1 VSLEIARA
9 SRAAEPRHG
18 VLPTHSTVATVS
30 SDVAPDALMRSR
42 LLVYAGVTGGVS
54 LVGIIAIVIG
64 ELLYRMPYPWLTR
77 PAGLTHLVT
86 TLALGLITALL
97 ARSRGLSRRSL
108 RWLDVAITLLL
119 ALQSAA
125 ITLFEVPRA
134 AQVWRY
140 AFWTPNQAQELKGL
154 LMVAHVLLLRAAV
167 VPSRAS
173 RTAWLGLAAGAMG
186 CTATGIAYALTPMPA
201 QYASV
206 PLVNALLWSAF
217 SIAVSTAASNVIY
230 GLRRQVHDATQ
241 LGQYTLEHKLG
252 QGGMGV
258 VYRARHALLRRP
270 TAIKVLLASKV
281 GRATIERFEREVQL
295 TAKLSHPNIV
305 SVYDFGRTHDGTFY
319 YAMELIDGID
329 LQLLVEESGPQCAGR
344 VLAILKQAARALA
357 EAHAVQLIH
366 RDIKPANMVLTRR
379 AAEADVVKLVD
390 FGLVKE
396 VDGAS
401 TQHSHAHEM
410 RGTPLYMSPE
420 AVLTPERVGPA
431 SDLYALGAVGYFLLV
446 GQTVFEGK
454 NTFTVLGMHAHVP
467 PRPPSER
474 VDGVPAKLERVILRC
489 LEKDP
494 ARRYADAR
502 ELCLALEA
510 CDDVPSW
517 SDDDALAWWRSRAVA
532 VASGRVAP
540 SSSLPGAVLTVDL
553 HSRAAAK

>member
-1 VSLEIARA
+1 MPPSSATD
-9 SRAAEPRHG
+9 PHG
-18 VLPTHSTVATVS
+18 GVFPTHSTVATVPG
-30 SDVAPDALMRSR
+30 DVARDELLRKR
-42 LLVYAGVTGGVS
+42 LLIYAGVTAGVS
-54 LVGIIAIVIG
+54 LFGIIAVVIA
-64 ELLYRMPYPWLTR
+64 ELAYAMPYPWLGR
-77 PAGLTHLVT
+77 PAGQTHLVT
-86 TLALGLITALL
+86 TLALGLIVALL
-97 ARSRGLSRRSL
+97 ARGRALSRRTLRSL
-108 RWLDVAITLLL
+108 DIAITLLL

-125 ITLFEVPRA
+125 ITLFEVPYA
-134 AQVWRY
+134 AQVWRW

-173 RTAWLGLAAGAMG
+173 RTAWLGLAAGGLG
-186 CTATGIAYALTPMPA
+186 CAATGVGYALTPMPP
-201 QYASV
+201 QYATV
-206 PLVNALLWSAF
+206 PLVNALVWSGF

-230 GLRRQVHDATQ
+230 GLRRQVHDAMQ

-270 TAIKVLLASKV
+270 TAIKVLLTHKI
-281 GRATIERFEREVQL
+281 GQATVARFEREVQL

-329 LQLLVEESGPQCAGR
+329 LQLLVEESGAQPAGR

-379 AAEADVVKLVD
+379 AAEADVLKLVD

-396 VDGAS
+396 VDGAA
-401 TQHSHAHEM
+401 TQHSQVQEL

-420 AVLTPERVGPA
+420 GVLTPEKVGPA

-446 GQTVFEGK
+446 GRPVFEGQ
-454 NTFTVLGMHAHVP
+454 NTFTVLGLHAHVP
-467 PRPPSER
+467 PTPPSER
-474 VDGVPAKLERVILRC
+474 VDGVPPKLEAVLLRC

-494 ARRYADAR
+494 ARRHADAR
-502 ELCLALEA
+502 ELCRALEA
-510 CDDVPSW
+510 CDDVPAW
-517 SDDDALAWWRSRAVA
+517 SESDALAWWQARAV
-532 VASGRVAP
+532 VAGGA
-540 SSSLPGAVLTVDL
+540 SSSLHPAVLTVDL
-553 HSRAAAK
+553 HSRAAAE